1 MDNRARIQ
9 NSATTTT
16 GFSRLDW
23 PTPDTL
29 QAAKRARG
37 EALRGMILAL
47 VEWAK
52 AGTAN
57 QPSQAAI
64 DTVAVR
70 VTPKR

>member
-9 NSATTTT
+9 NSATTTA
-16 GFSRLDW
+16 FSRLDW

-57 QPSQAAI
+57 QLSQAAI
-64 DTVAVR
+64 NTVAVPI
-70 VTPKR
+70 TPKR

>member
-1 MDNRARIQ
+1 MDNRADNQ
-9 NSATTTT
+9 NFRGDTP
-16 GFSRLDW
+16 FSRPNW

-37 EALRGMILAL
+37 KALRGMILAL

-52 AGTAN
+52 VAIAN
-57 QPSQAAI
+57 QPSQAEI
-64 DTVAVR
+64 DTVAIR

>member
-1 MDNRARIQ
+1 MHNRADNQ
-9 NSATTTT
+9 NSRATTT
-16 GFSRLDW
+16 FSGVNRLA
-23 PTPDTL
+23 PDFL

>member
-1 MDNRARIQ
+1 MDNRAENQ
-9 NSATTTT
+9 NSGATTT
-16 GFSRLDW
+16 FSKPNW

-37 EALRGMILAL
+37 KALRGMILAL

-57 QPSQAAI
+57 QPSQAAAN
-64 DTVAVR
+64 TVVMR

>member
-1 MDNRARIQ
+1 MDNRAENQ
-9 NSATTTT
+9 NSGATTT
-16 GFSRLDW
+16 FSRLDW

-37 EALRGMILAL
+37 KALRGMIFAL

-64 DTVAVR
+64 STVAMR
-70 VTPKR
+70 VTAKR

>member
-1 MDNRARIQ
+1 MDNRADNQ
-9 NSATTTT
+9 NSGATPA
-16 GFSRLDW
+16 FSRLNW

-37 EALRGMILAL
+37 KALRGMILAL

-52 AGTAN
+52 AGIAN
-57 QPSQAAI
+57 QPSQAEI
-64 DTVAVR
+64 DTVAIR

>member
-1 MDNRARIQ
+1 MDNRAENQ
-9 NSATTTT
+9 NSGATPL
-16 GFSRLDW
+16 FSRLDW

-37 EALRGMILAL
+37 QALRGLILAL

-52 AGTAN
+52 AATAN
-57 QPSQAAI
+57 QPSQAAMN
-64 DTVAVR
+64 TAAMR

>member
-1 MDNRARIQ
+1 MNDRAENQ
-9 NSATTTT
+9 KSGATTA
-16 GFSRLDW
+16 FSRPNW

-37 EALRGMILAL
+37 KALRGMILAL
-47 VEWAK
+47 VEGAK

-57 QPSQAAI
+57 QPSQAEIDIVAI
-64 DTVAVR
+64 R

>member
-1 MDNRARIQ
+1 MDNRAENQ
-9 NSATTTT
+9 NSRATTAV
-16 GFSRLDW
+16 SRLAW

-37 EALRGMILAL
+37 EALRGMILAV

-52 AGTAN
+52 AATAS
-57 QPSQAAI
+57 QPSQAAMN
-64 DTVAVR
+64 TAAMR